1 MYGKSLIL
9 SPLVIFP
16 ATLFLFMFLDV
27 FIYKSLPRF
36 GDIWHFFLPVSIGG
50 VVVAFQLNLIIG
62 LPVLYFLNKLKKL
75 NFWYITICSLILAV
89 VLPWLVSGH
98 QILGA
103 VNKAPFKTVYTP
115 FLIFYYVYI
124 INICNLCMFS
134 GKQKYNKSINQDK

>member
-1 MYGKSLIL
+1 MYGKALIL

-36 GDIWHFFLPVSIGG
+36 GDIWYFFLPVSIGG

-62 LPVLYFLNKLKKL
+62 LPVLYFLNKFKKL
-75 NFWYITICSLILAV
+75 NFWYITICSVILAF

-98 QILGA
+98 QLLGT
-103 VNKAPFKTVYTP
+103 VNKEPFKTVYTP

-134 GKQKYNKSINQDK
+134 DKQKYNKPIKQD